1 MVVPMDERQ
10 AVALVVG
17 LVVHWASL
25 TVDGMVDNSAVG
37 KVVLLDEQQVGSL
50 AVESV
55 DSKDVCWAV
64 PTVDVMDVPWVV
76 EKDAS
81 MVVYSVEQLA
91 GE

>member
-1 MVVPMDERQ
+1 MVVPMDERM

-37 KVVLLDEQQVGSL
+37 KVASWDEQQVGSL

-55 DSKDVCWAV
+55 DSKD
-64 PTVDVMDVPWVV
+64 
-76 EKDAS
+76 AS
-81 MVVYSVEQLA
+81 SAAHSAADSVA
-91 GE
+91 GKAFSMAAS